1 MRWAGASS
9 RRSSARALSFIVKR
23 LAIEGLG
30 RAVSSLDPGEN
41 PALVASAI
49 EFILEG
55 LHLNK
60 RLNKDRVAGKVAY
73 RG

>member
-1 MRWAGASS
+1 MTATFG
-9 RRSSARALSFIVKR
+9 
-23 LAIEGLG
+23 GP
-30 RAVSSLDPGEN
+30 AVQ
-41 PALVASAI
+41 AAAI

-60 RLNKDRVAGKVAY
+60 RLNKDTIAGQAARY